1 MLGLGRPPI
10 RIKTVRFYIA
20 SARLYPAVF
29 FEIFHYQNDS
39 VNNNPAPVGA
49 AIGRP
54 PVEIRSD
61 VKQSASA
68 VKTISVITGRDTAI
82 ATLAILNANCPS
94 GEERTSDARPYGWGI
109 ENSFVI

>member
-20 SARLYPAVF
+20 SARLYPAVL

-39 VNNNPAPVGA
+39 VNKNPAPVGA

-54 PVEIRSD
+54 PVKIRSD
-61 VKQSASA
+61 LNQNASA
-68 VKTISVITGRDTAI
+68 EATIPNVTGRAVAK
-82 ATLAILNANCPS
+82 ATFTILNANRFPPA
-94 GEERTSDARPYGWGI
+94 GGRTSDAR
-109 ENSFVI
+109 S

>member
-39 VNNNPAPVGA
+39 VNKNPVPVGA

-54 PVEIRSD
+54 SVKIRSNANQYAGA
-61 VKQSASA
+61 KAI
-68 VKTISVITGRDTAI
+68 ISNVTGRDSAKAI
-82 ATLAILNANCPS
+82 
-94 GEERTSDARPYGWGI
+94 RTI
-109 ENSFVI
+109 

>member
-54 PVEIRSD
+54 PVNVRSD
-61 VKQSASA
+61 VKHHTSAKA
-68 VKTISVITGRDTAI
+68 IISNVTGRDTAKNDMRQSKRE
-82 ATLAILNANCPS
+82 LHFGCRR
-94 GEERTSDARPYGWGI
+94 RTSDARSWQTA
-109 ENSFVI
+109 NSH

>member
-54 PVEIRSD
+54 PVNVHSNANQYAGAKAI
-61 VKQSASA
+61 
-68 VKTISVITGRDTAI
+68 ISNITGRDSAKAI
-82 ATLAILNANCPS
+82 
-94 GEERTSDARPYGWGI
+94 RTI
-109 ENSFVI
+109 

>member
-20 SARLYPAVF
+20 SARLYPAVL

-39 VNNNPAPVGA
+39 VNKNPAPVGA

-54 PVEIRSD
+54 PVNVHSNANQYAGAKAI
-61 VKQSASA
+61 
-68 VKTISVITGRDTAI
+68 ISNVTGRADAKTKCSN
-82 ATLAILNANCPS
+82 LNANCISAAADGRAMLAP
-94 GEERTSDARPYGWGI
+94 TTLDY
-109 ENSFVI
+109 

>member
-20 SARLYPAVF
+20 SARLYPAVL

-39 VNNNPAPVGA
+39 VNKNPAPVGA

-54 PVEIRSD
+54 SVNIRSD
-61 VKQSASA
+61 GKERECI
-68 VKTISVITGRDTAI
+68 KDNLRYHR
-82 ATLAILNANCPS
+82 S
-94 GEERTSDARPYGWGI
+94 GT
-109 ENSFVI
+109 ENRFF